1 MSSLFPTRCV
11 DLILHFFVILV
22 DWTEP
27 ANKWP
32 MMKQIAL
39 ELLRAEMQDKPLS
52 KMRSYFA
59 VSLFVLFMSLPC
71 AFLPCGL
78 TFESL
83 TFFLT
88 HSRYKIRETC
98 YWLHVVCS
106 KHRILVSFYV
116 ETLSTIL
123 IMDYYMYC
131 IEYPAM
137 RKPLTSQRP
146 IKDRTAPMM
155 AA

>member
-1 MSSLFPTRCV
+1 MFSLFPTRCV

-78 TFESL
+78 TFGSL

-98 YWLHVVCS
+98 YWLVCS

-116 ETLSTIL
+116 EILYTIL
-123 IMDYYMYC
+123 IMNYYMYC
-131 IEYPAM
+131 IEYLRCANLL
-137 RKPLTSQRP
+137 PL
-146 IKDRTAPMM
+146 KDQ
-155 AA
+155 